1 MPLGSRET
9 SLRTRCLSFR
19 AGSDPTDAPP
29 AMPASPL
36 RWITRRQPC
45 PIAPARASRPRSV
58 MIASAVAGLRKRCRQ
73 ALSNGYSV
81 HESADRG
88 DLERGIV
95 GHRPAAVLLDITL
108 PGLGGA
114 SGIASIQKLRA
125 AARIIVLT
133 EAPDE
138 REGIAILK
146 AGARGYCHRDID
158 IALLEKATHVVLKGE
173 IWVGRKLIPHLL
185 EELTV
190 LTEQRRR
197 DAPGRSRRAARA
209 CHPARAADRRP
220 AERGGEQ
227 QGDRQ
232 ALERDGAHRQGSPHG
247 HLPQAR
253 ALGAASARPV
263 RARAWAVCP

>member
-1 MPLGSRET
+1 MP
-9 SLRTRCLSFR
+9 
-19 AGSDPTDAPP
+19 D
-29 AMPASPL
+29 SPGK
-36 RWITRRQPC
+36 
-45 PIAPARASRPRSV
+45 SESV
-58 MIASAVAGLRKRCRQ
+58 PLVVIASSVAGVRKRCRQ

-88 DLERGIV
+88 DLERGLV
-95 GHRPAAVLLDITL
+95 GRRPAAVLLDIML

-114 SGIASIQKLRA
+114 SGIASVLKLRA
-125 AARIIVLT
+125 AKIIVLS

-158 IALLEKATHVVLKGE
+158 LALLEKATHVVLKGE

-197 DAPGRSRRAARA
+197 EAPGKSD
-209 CHPARAADRRP
+209 DRLDRVTP
-220 AERGGEQ
+220 RERQIVDLLSAGASNKEIAKRLNVTERTVKAHLTAIFRKLGLSGRLQ
-227 QGDRQ
+227 LALF
-232 ALERDGAHRQGSPHG
+232 ALEHG
-247 HLPQAR
+247 
-253 ALGAASARPV
+253 RPTHEPAGIGP
-263 RARAWAVCP
+263 RFN

>member
-1 MPLGSRET
+1 MPDSHGKSEST
-9 SLRTRCLSFR
+9 
-19 AGSDPTDAPP
+19 
-29 AMPASPL
+29 PL
-36 RWITRRQPC
+36 
-45 PIAPARASRPRSV
+45 V
-58 MIASAVAGLRKRCRQ
+58 MIASSLAGLRKRCRQ
-73 ALSNGYSV
+73 ALSNGYSIQ
-81 HESADRG
+81 ESADRG

-114 SGIASIQKLRA
+114 SGVAAIQKLRA

-146 AGARGYCHRDID
+146 AGARGYCQRDID

-197 DAPGRSRRAARA
+197 DAPGRT
-209 CHPARAADRRP
+209 D
-220 AERGGEQ
+220 ERLERVTPRE
-227 QGDRQ
+227 RQ
-232 ALERDGAHRQGSPHG
+232 IVDLLSVGASNKEIAKRLNVTERTVKAHLTAIFRKLGLSGRLQLALFALEHG
-247 HLPQAR
+247 R
-253 ALGAASARPV
+253 SAREPE
-263 RARAWAVCP
+263 AIGPKFN

>member
-1 MPLGSRET
+1 MHSR
-9 SLRTRCLSFR
+9 RCPG
-19 AGSDPTDAPP
+19 AAQIGHAKP
-29 AMPASPL
+29 AMPDSPGKSES
-36 RWITRRQPC
+36 
-45 PIAPARASRPRSV
+45 APV
-58 MIASAVAGLRKRCRQ
+58 VVIASSVAGLRKRCRE
-73 ALSNGYSV
+73 ALFNGYSL

-88 DLERGIV
+88 ELERGIV

-114 SGIASIQKLRA
+114 SGIASVQKLRTA
-125 AARIIVLT
+125 AKIIVLT
-133 EAPDE
+133 GAPDE

-197 DAPGRSRRAARA
+197 DAPGKS
-209 CHPARAADRRP
+209 D
-220 AERGGEQ
+220 ERLERVTPREREIVDLLSAGASNKEIAKRLNVTERTVKAHLTAIFRKLGLSGRLQ
-227 QGDRQ
+227 LALF
-232 ALERDGAHRQGSPHG
+232 ALEHG
-247 HLPQAR
+247 R
-253 ALGAASARPV
+253 SARESEAIGP
-263 RARAWAVCP
+263 RFN

>member
-1 MPLGSRET
+1 MRSRRCPLTAQVDHATPGMP
-9 SLRTRCLSFR
+9 
-19 AGSDPTDAPP
+19 D
-29 AMPASPL
+29 SPGKSESTPL
-36 RWITRRQPC
+36 
-45 PIAPARASRPRSV
+45 V

-73 ALSNGYSV
+73 ALSNGYSI
-81 HESADRG
+81 HESADRE

-108 PGLGGA
+108 PGLGGP
-114 SGIASIQKLRA
+114 SGIASVQKLRA
-125 AARIIVLT
+125 AAKIIVLT

-197 DAPGRSRRAARA
+197 DAPGKS
-209 CHPARAADRRP
+209 D
-220 AERGGEQ
+220 ERLERVTPRE
-227 QGDRQ
+227 RQ
-232 ALERDGAHRQGSPHG
+232 IVDLLSVGASNKEIAKRLTVTERTVKAHLTAIFRKLGLSGRLQLALFALEHG
-247 HLPQAR
+247 R
-253 ALGAASARPV
+253 SAREPE
-263 RARAWAVCP
+263 AIGPKFN

>member
-1 MPLGSRET
+1 M
-9 SLRTRCLSFR
+9 
-19 AGSDPTDAPP
+19 
-29 AMPASPL
+29 
-36 RWITRRQPC
+36 
-45 PIAPARASRPRSV
+45 V
-58 MIASAVAGLRKRCRQ
+58 IASAVAGLRKRCRQ

-95 GHRPAAVLLDITL
+95 GHRPAAVLLDIAL

-114 SGIASIQKLRA
+114 SGIASVQKLRA

-197 DAPGRSRRAARA
+197 DAPGRS
-209 CHPARAADRRP
+209 D
-220 AERGGEQ
+220 ERLERVTPRERQIVDLLSVGGEQ

-253 ALGAASARPV
+253 ALGATSARPV

>member
-1 MPLGSRET
+1 MRSR
-9 SLRTRCLSFR
+9 RCPG
-19 AGSDPTDAPP
+19 AAQVDHAKP
-29 AMPASPL
+29 AMPDSPGKSES
-36 RWITRRQPC
+36 
-45 PIAPARASRPRSV
+45 APPLV
-58 MIASAVAGLRKRCRQ
+58 VIASSVAGLRQRCRQ
-73 ALSNGYSV
+73 ALFNGYSI
-81 HESADRG
+81 HESADCG
-88 DLERGIV
+88 ELERGIV

-114 SGIASIQKLRA
+114 SGIASVQKLRA
-125 AARIIVLT
+125 AAKIIVLT

-197 DAPGRSRRAARA
+197 DAPSKSDERLERVTPREREIVDLLSAGASNKEIAKRLNVTERTVKAHLTAIFRKLGLSGRLQLALFALEHGRSAREPEA
-209 CHPARAADRRP
+209 IGPRFN
-220 AERGGEQ
+220 
-227 QGDRQ
+227 
-232 ALERDGAHRQGSPHG
+232 
-247 HLPQAR
+247 
-253 ALGAASARPV
+253 
-263 RARAWAVCP
+263 